1 MVDLLIKNGKTEREA
16 PVEIA
21 VTGGKI
27 EAVAAHLPAVNAEQI
42 LDLHGQSYVT
52 PGWIDDHVH
61 CYEKLTLY
69 YDDPDLDGYTTGV
82 TTVIDAG
89 STGADNIRDFYTRTR
104 DKETN
109 VYALINVSKTGIL
122 AQNELD
128 DMARVQQEP
137 LVQALRDLPDF
148 IVGIKARES
157 HSVVLD
163 NGIQPLLAAK
173 RFQSLFHGLLP
184 VMVHIGNNPPDLRDV
199 LGAMTSGDILTH
211 AYNGKPNG
219 ILDLH
224 GRIKAFVREA
234 YDRGVIFDVG
244 HGTDSFNFRT
254 GEIARD
260 AGLVP
265 RSLSTDIYSRNRTH
279 GPVYD
284 MATTMEKMLLIGYT
298 LPEVIRMVTYGP
310 AANFH
315 LRNKGR
321 LLPGCDGDLTIFKLT
336 KGTKILVDS
345 DGNKRTAERLIKPT
359 HAIVAGRVHKLEV
372 NEFG

>member
-1 MVDLLIKNGKTEREA
+1 MTDLLIKNGKTDRGKPIE
-16 PVEIA
+16 VA
-21 VTGGKI
+21 VTGGRI
-27 EAVAAHLPAVNAEQI
+27 EAVSNHLAGMDAGQI
-42 LDLHGQSYVT
+42 VDLHGQSYVT

-61 CYEKLTLY
+61 CDEQLTLA

-89 STGADNIRDFYTRTR
+89 STGADNIRDFYARTR
-104 DKETN
+104 NKRTN
-109 VYALINVSKTGIL
+109 VYAMINVAKTGIF

-137 LVQALRDLPDF
+137 LMQAIRDLPNF

-163 NGIQPLLAAK
+163 NGIRPLLAAK
-173 RFQSLFHGLLP
+173 RFQSLFHDHLP
-184 VMVHIGNNPPDLRDV
+184 IMVHIGNNPPDLRDV
-199 LGAMTSGDILTH
+199 LGAMTGGDILTH

-219 ILDLH
+219 MLDWH
-224 GRIKAFVREA
+224 GRIKAFVWEA

-244 HGTDSFNFRT
+244 HGKDSFNFHT
-254 GEIARD
+254 SEIARD

-298 LPEVIRMVTYGP
+298 LPEVIQMVTYGP

-336 KGTKILVDS
+336 KGSKILVDS
-345 DGNKRTAERLIKPT
+345 DGNKRTAEQLIKPT
-359 HAIVAGRVHKLEV
+359 HAIIAGQVYKLER
-372 NEFG
+372 E